1 MEGATQVKE
10 EQKAGRP
17 GGAARLIRRVRKA
30 TQRKFT
36 AEDKIRIVLE
46 GFRKEIPIA
55 ELCRRERLSPAM
67 YYAWLKIFMEGGKSR
82 LRGDSLREATRD
94 EVDKLKQENGQLKEL
109 AGELAL
115 EVSLFKKRLLW

>member
-1 MEGATQVKE
+1 MESTIQAVE
-10 EQKAGRP
+10 ERQTRKP
-17 GGAARLIRRVRKA
+17 GGAARLIRSVRKA

-46 GFRKEIPIA
+46 GFRKEIPIT
-55 ELCRRERLSPAM
+55 ELCRREKFTPAV
-67 YYAWLKIFMEGGKSR
+67 YYAWLKTSMEGGKSR
-82 LRGDSLREATRD
+82 LRGDSLREATRN
-94 EVDKLKQENGQLKEL
+94 EVDRLKQENSQLKEM